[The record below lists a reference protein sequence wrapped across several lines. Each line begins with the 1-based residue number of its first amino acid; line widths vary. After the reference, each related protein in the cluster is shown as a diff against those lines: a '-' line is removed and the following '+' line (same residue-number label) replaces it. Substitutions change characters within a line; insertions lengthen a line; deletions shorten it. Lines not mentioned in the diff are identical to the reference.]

1 MKVDKSKWVELTF
14 SQIATS
20 QLGKTLDANKNKGLP
35 YPYLCAANVGMGYFN
50 LSNVKEILLE
60 DSELEKYIVRK
71 GDLLICEGGD
81 TGRCAIWESEEP
93 IYYQNALHRVR
104 FNDDIYNR
112 FIMYYLHYYKK
123 VGIIDKLSHGQT
135 IKHFTQKG
143 LSKLSFRMPLI
154 SEQKGIASELDALQN
169 MIEGYKAQIA
179 DLEKLAKSIFFKMF
193 GDPVVNNKGWKLTKL
208 SKEGTI
214 IGGATPKT
222 SEPQNW
228 DDGIHNWVTPAE
240 LKGEK
245 FYGSTLKKITDFAL
259 EHCNLTLLPVGTVLL
274 SSRAPIGKVAIT
286 TEPMYCNQGFK
297 NIVCGENLNNEY
309 LYYYLLLNN
318 EELNRRGNGVTF
330 KEISKKI
337 VEEFPLILPPLNLQ
351 QEFASQIQVI
361 DRQKDLVQDQLSDA
375 EQLMAERMQYYFS

>member
-14 SQIATS
+14 SQIAIS

-337 VEEFPLILPPLNLQ
+337 VEEFPLILPPLNMQ
-351 QEFASQIQVI
+351 QEFASQIHVI
-361 DRQKDLVQDQLSDA
+361 DKQKDLIQAQLSDA

>member
-14 SQIATS
+14 SQIAIS

-337 VEEFPLILPPLNLQ
+337 VEEFPLILPPLNMQ

-361 DRQKDLVQDQLSDA
+361 DKQKDLIQAQLSDA